1 VIFEEF
7 KGTGNSEIILDRN
20 ISDRRIYPA
29 INITKSGTRKEEL
42 LQGSENL
49 QKIAYGQRVT
59 YAQLAAMT
67 GRLRAF
73 RAAGSANAKNKIPII
88 VPCHRVVASNGLG
101 GYSGGEGLGGGP
113 LLRML
118 INEPKVNA
126 IAAPT
131 RRPLGDMPGVFNP
144 HDPQLSDALAQV
156 TDPIDIVF
164 CCLGTTR
171 REAGSKEAFIHA
183 DYTLVVD
190 TALTGRRLGAQHMLV
205 VSAMGANAHSP
216 FFYNRVKGEMEEAL
230 IAQNWPKL
238 TIARPSM
245 LLGDRSKQ
253 RMNET
258 LFAPLFRLLPG
269 NWKSI
274 DARDVARVMLAESM
288 RPEHEGVTILSSS
301 ELRKRA
307 E

>member
-1 VIFEEF
+1 MSQVLI
-7 KGTGNSEIILDRN
+7 TG
-20 ISDRRIYPA
+20 A
-29 INITKSGTRKEEL
+29 
-42 LQGSENL
+42 
-49 QKIAYGQRVT
+49 
-59 YAQLAAMT
+59 T
-67 GRLRAF
+67 GL
-73 RAAGSANAKNKIPII
+73 
-88 VPCHRVVASNGLG
+88 VG
-101 GYSGGEGLGGGP
+101 GH

-131 RRPLGDMPGVFNP
+131 RRPLGDTPGVFNP
-144 HDPQLSDALAQV
+144 HDPQLTDALAQV

-258 LFAPLFRLLPG
+258 LLRRCSVCYPVTGNPLMRETWRGSCWQRRCGL
-269 NWKSI
+269 
-274 DARDVARVMLAESM
+274 SM
-288 RPEHEGVTILSSS
+288 KV
-301 ELRKRA
+301 
-307 E
+307 